1 MEAICEVF
9 VQEDKKVVWF
19 PNFFFLKKM
28 KRNFI
33 NVLRKE
39 RELIL

>member
-19 PNFFFLKKM
+19 PNFFFFKK
-28 KRNFI
+28 KKKKNEEKFH
-33 NVLRKE
+33 KCS
-39 RELIL
+39 